1 MLSQDSKIG
10 AISTFLQQLEKWH
23 KVDGK
28 QLYFRGHSKVSFALE
43 PKVYRNRGW
52 IEGESTML
60 KELILRCPNDFAGG
74 VSTFQALVRMQH
86 YGLPTRLL
94 DLTANPLVA
103 LYFAC
108 EKHEEDDEDAE
119 VIIFGFEDDQVKY
132 FDSDT
137 VNVIANLARRPAGF
151 VVPDIADI
159 VAFNGHKA
167 IKLLLHDVRQD
178 RPHFDPEILREDLSK
193 VICVKPRLENPRII
207 RQEGAFLLFGCDVR
221 KEQPAQLPEASVLAR
236 LVIKRESKKDLA
248 DRLEALGVNRATM
261 FPEIDQVA
269 TYIRD
274 ISFIPKVNPAQLRP
288 DQRKVFG
295 VLRQTSDSSVAEL
308 SAKSGLT
315 TPVVGRVIA
324 ELSDK
329 RFVETVAGERDRRW
343 RIALKLDVVDPP
355 TSSSGGPVS

>member
-1 MLSQDSKIG
+1 MLNQDSKIG
-10 AISTFLQQLEKWH
+10 VISTFLLQLDRLGT
-23 KVDGK
+23 VDGK
-28 QLYFRGHSKVSFALE
+28 QLYFRGHSKASYGLE

-52 IEGESTML
+52 IEGEATML

-74 VSTFQALVRMQH
+74 MSTFQALVRMQH

-94 DLTANPLVA
+94 DLTSNPLVA

-108 EKHEEDDEDAE
+108 EMHEGDDEDAE
-119 VIIFGFEDDQVKY
+119 VIVFGFDVDQVKY

-137 VNVIANLARRPAGF
+137 VNVIANLARRPAAF

-159 VAFNGHKA
+159 DLFNADEA
-167 IKLLLHDVRQD
+167 IGLLLHDVRQD
-178 RPHFDPEILREDLSK
+178 RPHFDPKIRRGHLGK

-207 RQEGAFLLFGCDVR
+207 RQEGAFLLYGCDEH
-221 KEQPAQLPEASVLAR
+221 KNQPARLPEGAVLAR
-236 LVIKRESKKDLA
+236 LVINRDAKSDLA
-248 DRLEALGVNRATM
+248 DQLKTLGINRATM

-274 ISFIPKVNPAQLRP
+274 INFIPKVNTGRLSR

-295 VLRQTSDSSVAEL
+295 VLRRITDSSVSEL
-308 SAKSGLT
+308 SSKTGLT
-315 TPVVGRVIA
+315 APAVSRVIT

-329 RFVETVAGERDRRW
+329 LFVETAGTGRDRRW
-343 RIALKLDVVDPP
+343 RVALKLDVVDPP
-355 TSSSGGPVS
+355 ISSEGPAS

>member
-1 MLSQDSKIG
+1 MLSQVPKVG
-10 AISTFLQQLEKWH
+10 AISTFLHLLDKLGRF
-23 KVDGK
+23 DGK
-28 QLYFRGHSKVSFALE
+28 QLYFRGHSKASYLLE

-60 KELILRCPNDFAGG
+60 KELILRCPDDFAGG

-86 YGLPTRLL
+86 YGLPTRML

-108 EKHEEDDEDAE
+108 EKHEKDDEDAQ
-119 VIIFGFEDDQVKY
+119 VIVFGFDDDQVKY

-137 VNVIANLARRPAGF
+137 VNIIANLARRRADF
-151 VVPDIADI
+151 VVPDIADKD
-159 VAFNGHKA
+159 AFNAHDD

-178 RPHFDPEILREDLSK
+178 RPHFDPKIERAHLGE

-207 RQEGAFLLFGCDVR
+207 RQEGAFLLYGCDVR
-221 KEQPAQLPEASVLAR
+221 KEQPARLPEGSVLAR
-236 LVIKRESKKDLA
+236 LVINRDAKNDIA
-248 DRLEALGVNRATM
+248 DQLKTLGVNRATM

-274 ISFIPKVNPAQLRP
+274 INFIPKVKTGQLRP

-295 VLRQTSDSSVAEL
+295 ALRQSSHSSVAEL
-308 SAKSGLT
+308 SAVTGLT
-315 TPVVGRVIA
+315 TPAVGRVIA
-324 ELSDK
+324 ELSDQ
-329 RFVETVAGERDRRW
+329 RFVETVGSGRDRRW
-343 RIALKLDVVDPP
+343 RIALKLDVDDLP
-355 TSSSGGPVS
+355 TSTEGLVS